1 VASIKSFRI
10 RRAAATIA
18 FVTLGCLAST
28 ATIAQ
33 AAPEP
38 GPVRATQL
46 KADAPA
52 TAEGPVT
59 VLDTSCAPG
68 DLCFWVHADK
78 GGAKG
83 RVSGNNTAWGWPQ
96 ASCANGTWNNCASS
110 IQNNGNNCDVNVYDF
125 AGYSGASLRITRGT
139 YISDLSG
146 YWITFPFD
154 SWNDDIQSNRWC

>member
-1 VASIKSFRI
+1 MASTKSFRI

-38 GPVRATQL
+38 SPVRATQP
-46 KADAPA
+46 KA
-52 TAEGPVT
+52 
-59 VLDTSCAPG
+59 S
-68 DLCFWVHADK
+68 
-78 GGAKG
+78 
-83 RVSGNNTAWGWPQ
+83 WPQ

-139 YISDLSG
+139 YISNLSG
-146 YWITFPFD
+146 YWITYPFD